1 MNIQIKDRL
10 YDEFLK
16 EPTKDNFCEF
26 VKNNCGEFNEVDY
39 KKTWPDKGKLAK
51 IILAMAN
58 SHGGIIIIG
67 VEEQSDGKII
77 PLGLENF
84 RDKADVNND
93 ISKYILPGL
102 DYEIYDFSYDGAE
115 YSLMEN
121 RKFQMVVIHDTP
133 ERLPFISLAET
144 TNLVLDDP
152 ISSFDTNKKY
162 AIIHR
167 MFSKQSGIL
176 PRSFYKK
183 TVLMLTHDF
192 EPIIDFG
199 VVGKLPE
206 DALNS
211 KFIKNNQGILTEKA
225 IDYKQD
231 IKPVVQALAAYIK
244 DDTLGIVHRIAFL
257 RKYYEH
263 NGIENYKE
271 AYDVLSSL
279 IHGRDKCKYVN
290 NSEMPQAEIQ
300 KGCTEIKK
308 WIQNFDY
315 DELYRDVYN
324 EEKLAELYFAETND
338 YLKIQLFRALFEV
351 NPSREIKEED
361 VLVKFINESYHIEN
375 DYAYYLDMVKF
386 ETVPEYIVKAID
398 DYMERTY
405 SKA

>member
-58 SHGGIIIIG
+58 THGGIIIIG

-144 TNLVLDDP
+144 TNLDK
-152 ISSFDTNKKY
+152 DT
-162 AIIHR
+162 I
-167 MFSKQSGIL
+167 
-176 PRSFYKK
+176 
-183 TVLMLTHDF
+183 
-192 EPIIDFG
+192 
-199 VVGKLPE
+199 
-206 DALNS
+206 
-211 KFIKNNQGILTEKA
+211 
-225 IDYKQD
+225 
-231 IKPVVQALAAYIK
+231 YIRRGTNAK
-244 DDTLGIVHRIAFL
+244 RQT
-257 RKYYEH
+257 
-263 NGIENYKE
+263 
-271 AYDVLSSL
+271 
-279 IHGRDKCKYVN
+279 
-290 NSEMPQAEIQ
+290 QQ
-300 KGCTEIKK
+300 K
-308 WIQNFDY
+308 
-315 DELYRDVYN
+315 
-324 EEKLAELYFAETND
+324 
-338 YLKIQLFRALFEV
+338 
-351 NPSREIKEED
+351 
-361 VLVKFINESYHIEN
+361 
-375 DYAYYLDMVKF
+375 
-386 ETVPEYIVKAID
+386 
-398 DYMERTY
+398 
-405 SKA
+405 

>member
-93 ISKYILPGL
+93 ISKYILPSL

-144 TNLVLDDP
+144 TNLDKDTIYIRRGTKCEKANSTEIEKILETKISKIFKETSDMSLEEHLSQLKLLYGQLPQKIQVLVRNGEVIENISKALLKAASGMAYLGNEYKEIDNPNYPEESYEAFVLRIIRMKKIKIEKVLD
-152 ISSFDTNKKY
+152 I
-162 AIIHR
+162 
-167 MFSKQSGIL
+167 M
-176 PRSFYKK
+176 
-183 TVLMLTHDF
+183 
-192 EPIIDFG
+192 
-199 VVGKLPE
+199 
-206 DALNS
+206 
-211 KFIKNNQGILTEKA
+211 
-225 IDYKQD
+225 
-231 IKPVVQALAAYIK
+231 
-244 DDTLGIVHRIAFL
+244 
-257 RKYYEH
+257 
-263 NGIENYKE
+263 
-271 AYDVLSSL
+271 
-279 IHGRDKCKYVN
+279 
-290 NSEMPQAEIQ
+290 
-300 KGCTEIKK
+300 
-308 WIQNFDY
+308 
-315 DELYRDVYN
+315 
-324 EEKLAELYFAETND
+324 
-338 YLKIQLFRALFEV
+338 
-351 NPSREIKEED
+351 
-361 VLVKFINESYHIEN
+361 
-375 DYAYYLDMVKF
+375 
-386 ETVPEYIVKAID
+386 
-398 DYMERTY
+398 
-405 SKA
+405 

>member
-133 ERLPFISLAET
+133 ERLAFISLAET
-144 TNLVLDDP
+144 TNLDKDTIYIRRGTKCEKANSTEIEKILETKISKIFKETSDMSLEEHLSQLKLLYSQLPQKIQVLVRNGEVIENISKALLKVASGMAYFGNEYKEIDNPNYPEESYEAFVLRMIRMKKIKIEKVLD
-152 ISSFDTNKKY
+152 I
-162 AIIHR
+162 
-167 MFSKQSGIL
+167 M
-176 PRSFYKK
+176 
-183 TVLMLTHDF
+183 
-192 EPIIDFG
+192 
-199 VVGKLPE
+199 
-206 DALNS
+206 
-211 KFIKNNQGILTEKA
+211 
-225 IDYKQD
+225 
-231 IKPVVQALAAYIK
+231 
-244 DDTLGIVHRIAFL
+244 
-257 RKYYEH
+257 
-263 NGIENYKE
+263 
-271 AYDVLSSL
+271 
-279 IHGRDKCKYVN
+279 
-290 NSEMPQAEIQ
+290 
-300 KGCTEIKK
+300 
-308 WIQNFDY
+308 
-315 DELYRDVYN
+315 
-324 EEKLAELYFAETND
+324 
-338 YLKIQLFRALFEV
+338 
-351 NPSREIKEED
+351 
-361 VLVKFINESYHIEN
+361 
-375 DYAYYLDMVKF
+375 
-386 ETVPEYIVKAID
+386 
-398 DYMERTY
+398 
-405 SKA
+405 